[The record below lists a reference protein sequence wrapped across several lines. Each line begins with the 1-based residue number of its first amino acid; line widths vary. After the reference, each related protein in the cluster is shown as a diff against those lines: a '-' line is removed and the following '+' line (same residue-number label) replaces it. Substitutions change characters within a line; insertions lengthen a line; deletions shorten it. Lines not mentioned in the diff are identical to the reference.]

1 MGSTVRRQPITRN
14 VPNAPDYKFL
24 NLTSFGGLNMTD
36 NPFTAPYNTA
46 SDCKNVYVDE
56 FNALTTR
63 PRLEKKY
70 DIKTKLPDGS
80 EIVDVHNLVNGYLIH
95 YTVNNVYYMK
105 MLLNSGELKTITGEI
120 PTEKCTIFENGD
132 VIYLLDGSSYKN
144 IKDYV
149 ISDVEGYI
157 PTTTAGVDI
166 KNDLEGFAFEELNI
180 LSDKYKKTFYWDGSF
195 DLGFTKDNK
204 ILSVEN
210 NYLENTRVLNSRVLS
225 ILDTSCPIKPL
236 KDRLDFSEELE
247 VWLGVKGVDLLEFTK
262 DSTSFQLKKTINVFE
277 DYGLTAPTYYT
288 RLFIDCTDD
297 GRFVVLKYYNT
308 SNNADKQ
315 NGVGGL
321 FVIDTKRLKGFRL
334 FDPSVEYFY
343 MSTDNCYD
351 PTTRDKK
358 LKISKDGSVIISSFK
373 STNSSNDFVKI
384 CVYDETT
391 DSYIT
396 KNSSFSTIYETTIS
410 ADGSTACVV
419 TSDGIYYSKDIK
431 ADTISWTKF
440 ENKNVSSGFDADGSF
455 ILKNIALSNDGKTL
469 ALNRNYYYY
478 DDDNNGYAANT
489 IEPAILVCKDFE
501 NEIFTKILTKKIP
514 RVLAFSEDDSKLFF
528 ACESKNDNSDQ
539 KEFLDGFVLLSVYEV
554 MYENY
559 NNHEKSGTFTYSSCI
574 PIRLNVVKDVVYAN
588 FICYADDPYS
598 YVYNRMF
605 KNKYLFDSEE
615 PLLEVTYKLDKTHK
629 DFITHRNKF
638 EEFVRSKLIS
648 RFENNWWFA
657 TNNKVYFTVNNN
669 PTNIPINSYSSLGTD
684 NDFITGFNVVQDD
697 VLVVYKKNK
706 LWVIQPT
713 EINGIRT
720 YTFSESK
727 NTVGNTAFGSTI
739 ITTLTE
745 MPLQINYDGIYVL
758 RQLENVQSSDR
769 LSVLISDTISKK
781 WLKESKTT
789 IDNAKTINRLY
800 WTYVVLKDKD
810 KTKIYL
816 LDNRTNSWFY
826 WELPI
831 NLLNIFV
838 KDNETHL
845 IDIKGNIYVLTTT
858 DIPSEFVQG
867 KLNYYD
873 DGHKVID
880 WFWNSQILSL
890 NTINYSKRL
899 VDTTFILT
907 DTDTQDNYS
916 LDYKF
921 KAYRKLV
928 DETDYTTLQNDIKY
942 VQSVTKKTLIPRFKF
957 LQIELS
963 NDKSDDWDDYNK
975 VRLIGL
981 GLKYVLLEVMR

>member
-70 DIKTKLPDGS
+70 DIKAKLPDGS

-95 YTVNNVYYMK
+95 YTANNVYYMQ

-120 PTEKCTIFENGD
+120 PTEKCTVFENGD
-132 VIYLLDGSSYKN
+132 VVYLLDGSSYKN
-144 IKDYV
+144 IKNYM
-149 ISDVEGYI
+149 ISDVEGYL
-157 PTTTAGVDI
+157 PTTVIGKSID
-166 KNDLEGFAFEELNI
+166 KKGESFESLN
-180 LSDKYKKTFYWDGSF
+180 LLNTQYKEEYFWDGSYS
-195 DLGFTKDNK
+195 LGEIIDDNTTN
-204 ILSVEN
+204 VEN
-210 NYLENTRVLNSRVLS
+210 KYISLSESPNLGATQKIKYL
-225 ILDTSCPIKPL
+225 PGIK
-236 KDRLDFSEELE
+236 EQET
-247 VWLGVKGVDLLEFTK
+247 WLGLWN
-262 DSTSFQLKKTINVFE
+262 DSLAFH
-277 DYGLTAPTYYT
+277 
-288 RLFIDCTDD
+288 
-297 GRFVVLKYYNT
+297 
-308 SNNADKQ
+308 
-315 NGVGGL
+315 
-321 FVIDTKRLKGFRL
+321 VIDTEGNESAEILQQPDLTG
-334 FDPSVEYFY
+334 VTY
-343 MSTDNCYD
+343 T
-351 PTTRDKK
+351 K
-358 LKISKDGSVIISSFK
+358 LYGDCSDDGSVIAYCYSADNYIVDTYDRFNFMSGLGHLFIYRNNKFYDFEHINNFFSFCNEDLGFSK
-373 STNSSNDFVKI
+373 NKVFVNSDGSVVAVAAAQKFLVLIYDENSDNYVLHEYSYPKDKEFWLRGFSISNDGSTIVLYAKSVSGDTTIYPDELDLMYFVKLDATLTTFTNFI
-384 CVYDETT
+384 DFT
-391 DSYIT
+391 DSNSYYEGCSLSFDGNRFAFSWYDSNDNSRKLRLYNNFRLYYKDFIDLTNCWSRTLAFSKEINKLYVFGKGFIDLINDNKLISFDMKDDYADEEITSIYASDTSLFYQKHNVLNKIRFLYNSTEPLLIITRRIT
-396 KNSSFSTIYETTIS
+396 KNTFGYENWYKNRQKLFTAKLITRFQNEWILTANTTLFST
-410 ADGSTACVV
+410 
-419 TSDGIYYSKDIK
+419 K
-431 ADTISWTKF
+431 
-440 ENKNVSSGFDADGSF
+440 
-455 ILKNIALSNDGKTL
+455 
-469 ALNRNYYYY
+469 
-478 DDDNNGYAANT
+478 
-489 IEPAILVCKDFE
+489 
-501 NEIFTKILTKKIP
+501 
-514 RVLAFSEDDSKLFF
+514 
-528 ACESKNDNSDQ
+528 
-539 KEFLDGFVLLSVYEV
+539 
-554 MYENY
+554 
-559 NNHEKSGTFTYSSCI
+559 
-574 PIRLNVVKDVVYAN
+574 
-588 FICYADDPYS
+588 
-598 YVYNRMF
+598 
-605 KNKYLFDSEE
+605 
-615 PLLEVTYKLDKTHK
+615 
-629 DFITHRNKF
+629 
-638 EEFVRSKLIS
+638 
-648 RFENNWWFA
+648 
-657 TNNKVYFTVNNN
+657 NNN
-669 PTNIPINSYSSLGTD
+669 AEYINLVVDSLGD
-684 NDFITGFNVVQDD
+684 SNEPITGFNIVEDYL
-697 VLVVYKKNK
+697 LVAYKKNK
-706 LWVIQPT
+706 LWLIQATDTPY
-713 EINGIRT
+713 E
-720 YTFSESK
+720 YYASESK
-727 NTVGNTAFGSTI
+727 NTVGNTAFGATI

-745 MPLQINYDGIYVL
+745 APLQINYDGIYTL
-758 RQLENVQSSDR
+758 HQLENVQSSDR
-769 LSVLISDTISKK
+769 ISVLISDAISKK

-907 DTDTQDNYS
+907 DTDAQDNYS